1 MRAHTDVLSGW
12 ALSGA
17 LFSLLLFLKN
27 NNNNKKKPPK
37 TKPKK
42 KPQLS
47 SPNQHLC
54 AHPSLPHCLGTV
66 GGPSSGCLTWKRSC
80 LLKPAN
86 SRTPPSPGL
95 RGSRAPPAGD
105 GKADLPRY
113 SLPEP
118 RSVGNGRFPYCS
130 HREQQRESS
139 LLLR

>member
-17 LFSLLLFLKN
+17 LFSLLFLK
-27 NNNNKKKPPK
+27 KKKQK
-37 TKPKK
+37 QTKNQNKKK

-118 RSVGNGRFPYCS
+118 RSVGNGRSPYCS
-130 HREQQRESS
+130 HREQHRESS